1 MNNIVNNIKGILLN
15 RNTVVILA
23 VLAGVVVL
31 WLIYNTT
38 LNNAIQPKR
47 VPVAARDLPAGTM
60 ITSDDV
66 EFVEVNNDFV
76 KSSSIITTTGRLYN
90 YYVNNGTGIAKGA
103 MFYTSQVVDKSEL
116 KDRDLEFIPEG
127 YTMYWLKVDNTS
139 TYANSIYPGDKIDLW
154 IKIQNTETNN
164 LIVYEEFITSIE
176 VLSVKDSTGANVFDV
191 TTGSRTPAWLVFTV
205 PTEMYAT
212 LENVEDIRGMQ
223 IFPVP
228 KNKLYT
234 TEGAD
239 MAYANDQIKTLIDS
253 YVMNIES

>member
-1 MNNIVNNIKGILLN
+1 MNNFLKNLKNVLLN
-15 RNTVVILA
+15 RNSVVILA

-38 LNNAIQPKR
+38 LNNAISPKR

-60 ITSDDV
+60 ITSDDI

-76 KSSSIITTTGRLYN
+76 KSASIITTTGRLYN
-90 YYVNNGTGIAKGA
+90 YYVNNGTSIAKGA

-116 KDRDLEFIPEG
+116 VDRDLELIPEG

-154 IKIQNTETNN
+154 IKIQNQETNN
-164 LIVYEEFITSIE
+164 LVVYEEFITSIE
-176 VLSVKDSTGANVFDV
+176 VLAVKDSAGANVFDV
-191 TTGSRTPAWLVFTV
+191 STGNRTPANLAFAV
-205 PTEMYAT
+205 PTEMWKT
-212 LENVEDIRGMQ
+212 LKNIEDIRGMQ
-223 IFPVP
+223 LFPVP

-234 TEGAD
+234 KEGAE

-253 YVMNIES
+253 YVMNIDD